1 MPSTQ
6 GAVEHA
12 KTCPD
17 AKVKVTQL
25 FAHIMNTI
33 IMVIISDMLIMVT
46 KCAMTTLVLRLR
58 LRTATGSDQMS
69 PTYTLGFQI
78 LNLNQRIHRQ

>member
-6 GAVEHA
+6 GAVGHA

-25 FAHIMNTI
+25 FAHIINTI
-33 IMVIISDMLIMVT
+33 IMDIISNMVK

-69 PTYTLGFQI
+69 PTHTLGFQI
-78 LNLNQRIHRQ
+78 LNLNQHLHRQ

>member
-25 FAHIMNTI
+25 FAHIINTI
-33 IMVIISDMLIMVT
+33 IMDIVMVIMVT
-46 KCAMTTLVLRLR
+46 KRAMTTLVLRLR

-69 PTYTLGFQI
+69 PTHTL
-78 LNLNQRIHRQ
+78 